1 MSNTVGLSTAG
12 SGPEIGESSLAVANL
27 LLSVVPTLRFLIAEC
42 KQQEASKSAEL
53 LRRNGT
59 KHEEMERVTAALF
72 IIERRVRN
80 IRRLRQVGSF
90 GNSLRSL
97 ANCVSSF
104 ADCKTSVN
112 ETTEVRHLSHLMPY
126 FLLRHSTRKEFE
138 SAISTCRLSSV

>member
-12 SGPEIGESSLAVANL
+12 SGPGVGQSSLAVANL
-27 LLSVVPTLRFLIAEC
+27 LLSVVPTLRLLIAEC
-42 KQQEASKSAEL
+42 KPQETSKSAEL

-72 IIERRVRN
+72 IIERRVRK

-104 ADCKTSVN
+104 ADCKTSAN
-112 ETTEVRHLSHLMPY
+112 ETMEVRHLSHLMSM
-126 FLLRHSTRKEFE
+126 FSFATFDTKG
-138 SAISTCRLSSV
+138 T